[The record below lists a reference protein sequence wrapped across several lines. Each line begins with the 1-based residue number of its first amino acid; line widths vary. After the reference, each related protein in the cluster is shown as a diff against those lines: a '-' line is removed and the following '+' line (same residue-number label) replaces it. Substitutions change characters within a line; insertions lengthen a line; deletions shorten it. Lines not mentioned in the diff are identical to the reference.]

1 MKKSL
6 RLIVALSAV
15 LVATPSCSNGAKEQY
30 ETQKAHVDS
39 LHKANEQAING
50 AMLTGSPAEALN
62 VKLKAYHAEVEALD
76 SLTNFAKEAFGDNS
90 AEYKEAY
97 DQKSKAKQQEEQAT
111 SGAIESINNF
121 TN

>member
-1 MKKSL
+1 MAKL
-6 RLIVALSAV
+6 ITLIVTLAAV

-97 DQKSKAKQQEEQAT
+97 DQKVKTKESEEQAT

>member
-6 RLIVALSAV
+6 MLIVALAAV
-15 LVATPSCSNGAKEQY
+15 LVAAPSCSNGAKQKY
-30 ETQKAHVDS
+30 EAQKAHVDS
-39 LHKANEQAING
+39 LHKANEQTING
-50 AMLTGSPAEALN
+50 IMLTGSQAEALN

-76 SLTNFAKEAFGDNS
+76 SLTNLAKEAFGENS

-97 DQKSKAKQQEEQAT
+97 DQKVKAKESEEQAT

>member
-1 MKKSL
+1 M
-6 RLIVALSAV
+6 LIVALAAV
-15 LVATPSCSNGAKEQY
+15 LVAAPSCSNGAKQKY
-30 ETQKAHVDS
+30 EAQKAHVDS

-50 AMLTGSPAEALN
+50 AMLTGSQAEAL
-62 VKLKAYHAEVEALD
+62 KLKAYHAEAEALD
-76 SLTNFAKEAFGDNS
+76 SLTNLAKEAFGDNS

-97 DQKSKAKQQEEQAT
+97 DQKTKVKQQEEQAT